1 MELIG
6 SLLLAAWLSGADVL
20 ITPGP
25 PTSVDVAMTEVP
37 PPEVWGPLAQ
47 AVACWA
53 YRHPVIEAT
62 GPVEIEFRARRR
74 LETGELEFN
83 SFHHASVPA
92 AVLESCEREA
102 PREKPGPEKPRREK
116 PEDVT
121 LSPESSRL
129 DPRG

>member
-6 SLLLAAWLSGADVL
+6 PLLLAAWLSGADVL
-20 ITPGP
+20 VTAGP
-25 PTSVDVAMTEVP
+25 PTSIDITLAEVP
-37 PPEVWGPLAQ
+37 PHEVWDPLAR

-53 YRHPVIEAT
+53 HSHPVITAT
-62 GPVEIEFRARRR
+62 GPVEIEFKTRRR
-74 LETGELEFN
+74 LDTGAMEFS

-92 AVLESCEREA
+92 AALDSCEREA
-102 PREKPGPEKPRREK
+102 PREKPGHKK

-121 LSPESSRL
+121 LSPESSQP